1 MSGGTLIQQNKD
13 RALSEE
19 AFYIS
24 RVGILRVIM
33 PFKKGHC
40 IKGDLLG
47 LSTSLDQTVEL
58 DDVQKIKVEK
68 S

>member
-1 MSGGTLIQQNKD
+1 
-13 RALSEE
+13 
-19 AFYIS
+19 
-24 RVGILRVIM
+24 M
-33 PFKKGHC
+33 PFVKGHC